1 MNTNW
6 SSPKTNII
14 AGINDLRKALASGH
28 SARLIRAWNEECS
41 HPITVKNYITDLR
54 CYQFSIGYGS
64 TANQIKNDTRMSDF
78 EKELSLNYV
87 SCFGDPDAV
96 EKYYKTGVLT
106 KRNVRSMGVSH
117 LVKATDLI
125 KFYEEIKDVQRANLY
140 RTQYATANTADNS
153 YFYDFFQLK
162 NGYHNYNTKHFKHK
176 LWVVELLDEKKR
188 VKIPMWAAIL
198 IAVMNVLLYPV
209 KYIPQKS
216 TLRMPEYTCHTFRVG
231 SVVNGFEVEFQIPKK
246 FSFR

>member
-1 MNTNW
+1 M
-6 SSPKTNII
+6 I

-28 SARLIRAWNEECS
+28 SARLIRAYNEECS
-41 HPITVKNYITDLR
+41 HPIMIKNYITDLR
-54 CYQFSIGYGS
+54 CYEFSIGYGT
-64 TANQIKNDTRMSDF
+64 TANKIKEDERMPDF

-96 EKYYKTGVLT
+96 ESYYKTGVLT

-125 KFYEEIKDVQRANLY
+125 KFYEEIKDAQRANLY
-140 RTQYATANTADNS
+140 KQQYANPQTADS
-153 YFYDFFQLK
+153 AFFYDFFRLK

-176 LWVVELLDEKKR
+176 LWVVELLGKDKQP
-188 VKIPMWAAIL
+188 VIPMWAAIL

-209 KYIPQKS
+209 KYIPRKS

-231 SVVNGFEVEFQIPKK
+231 SVTNGFEVEFQIPKR
-246 FSFR
+246 FSFN